1 MPPAHLYLC
10 SWQDIQYHRNFAP
23 QVANT
28 SLNVMRNCQELK
40 QGSSEQPLLTW
51 NHPYTSCIGKLMSCW
66 KSIMSLSL
74 AWVVSVVQHSPS
86 IMNLQTLHCKH
97 PGAVL
102 AQPKQDQGSGIKR
115 EWSVGLELGTATID
129 TQYFFLLYN
138 LLVHAAS
145 GGHKERSTYPSQCR
159 DKDEKFF
166 AQKTLKVP
174 AACTGT
180 CLPPATSSS
189 LQPHNTASSQRPSG
203 RWGIPVMEEST
214 AQMNAT
220 GATRKNRL
228 TQKLFFVLL
237 LLLPPQNNTW

>member
-1 MPPAHLYLC
+1 M
-10 SWQDIQYHRNFAP
+10 
-23 QVANT
+23 
-28 SLNVMRNCQELK
+28 
-40 QGSSEQPLLTW
+40 
-51 NHPYTSCIGKLMSCW
+51 
-66 KSIMSLSL
+66 
-74 AWVVSVVQHSPS
+74 
-86 IMNLQTLHCKH
+86 
-97 PGAVL
+97 
-102 AQPKQDQGSGIKR
+102 
-115 EWSVGLELGTATID
+115 GLELGTATID

-228 TQKLFFVLL
+228 TQKLFLFSCFYFPLKTTLAKFITFEYWKDRGQHCVLYRADRQHCSL
-237 LLLPPQNNTW
+237 KKKNKSAFSFNMHWIKIWKAAQKDEKNHKWKVVSISTAISEPFHFPKYSFLQLRISLFKSK

>member
-1 MPPAHLYLC
+1 ML
-10 SWQDIQYHRNFAP
+10 
-23 QVANT
+23 V
-28 SLNVMRNCQELK
+28 
-40 QGSSEQPLLTW
+40 
-51 NHPYTSCIGKLMSCW
+51 
-66 KSIMSLSL
+66 
-74 AWVVSVVQHSPS
+74 
-86 IMNLQTLHCKH
+86 
-97 PGAVL
+97 
-102 AQPKQDQGSGIKR
+102 QPKQDQGSGIKR

-228 TQKLFFVLL
+228 TQKLFLFSYFYFPLKTTLAKFITFEYWKDRGQHCVLYRADRQHCSL
-237 LLLPPQNNTW
+237 KKKINLHFPSICIGLKFEKQHRKMKRITNER